1 MRVRDKQLIPTA
13 FGLGTGKV
21 YSQLDLAN
29 IVEHKLA
36 KSKMDWTVK
45 AMCTR
50 MLEEADSGQKIFSK
64 ELPKL
69 YKDPLTDQELN
80 IIMKDFGEI
89 SGAIYVLA
97 TNRREYIGVRFPT
110 GNERLIDYYVVAKD
124 KTEIKFS
131 AKANAGSKPSIVSL
145 LPMIEKM
152 LKSLKPGDKMYKA
165 AKALQILGMEQSGA
179 LYNGPLQAAQYLGLP
194 GYKELIK
201 LLKNKDLNTGYTSG
215 IPTQKHLET
224 AVANAG
230 NYEQFRKL
238 TSDFYSASG
247 YDRTLSVDKTKQI
260 LGKDYKKVKYG
271 LLHYPITS
279 EIIKWLNTDKNMA
292 KEILNKAANS
302 LTISQIYLKTRGDKL
317 YYDIKMFS
325 DADFE
330 FQSPSSTPYPTNNRV
345 GFIMKPGKLKSV

>member
-1 MRVRDKQLIPTA
+1 MRVKDKQLIPTA

-21 YSQLDLAN
+21 YSQVDLVD
-29 IVEHKLA
+29 IVEDKLT
-36 KSKMDWTVK
+36 KSKMDLTVK
-45 AMCTR
+45 AVCTR
-50 MLEEADSGQKIFSK
+50 MLEESDLGMKTFSK

-69 YKDPLTDQELN
+69 YKAPLTDQELN
-80 IIMKDFGEI
+80 IVMKDFGEI
-89 SGAIYVLA
+89 SGAVYVLA
-97 TNRREYIGVRFPT
+97 SNPQYIGVRFPT

-152 LKSLKPGDKMYKA
+152 LKSLKSGDKMYKA
-165 AKALQILGMEQSGA
+165 AKALQILGVEQSGA
-179 LYNGPLQAAQYLGLP
+179 LYIGPLQAAEYLGLP
-194 GYKELIK
+194 GYRELIK
-201 LLKNKDLNTGYTSG
+201 LLKNKDLKTGYTSG
-215 IPTQKHLET
+215 IPTQKHLEA
-224 AVANAG
+224 AVVNAG
-230 NYEQFRKL
+230 NYEQFRKI
-238 TSDFYSASG
+238 TGDFYAASG
-247 YDRTLSVDKTKQI
+247 YDKTLSVDKTKQI

-279 EIIKWLNTDKNMA
+279 EIIRWLNTDKNMA

-317 YYDIKMFS
+317 YYDIKLFS
-325 DADFE
+325 DATFE